1 MKKFIQS
8 KFVNDYGSIFVLLL
22 LVMYYTWNTRDTIH
36 HPTDADAGRKMAR
49 QILAQHKKP
58 AIWIVTRDTEADE
71 KFAQAAKEELEKGDA
86 TVLDEWP
93 GDPRGFRQALN
104 EALEIN
110 GHIDA
115 IATHYYCA
123 RWNPMRPAQLQA
135 LGTQA
140 QVHTPES
147 YRWPSFLTRDNLRNI
162 LNQNADIAIIAI
174 GMTLVILIA
183 GIDLSV
189 GSLMALASVSTAII
203 IQRYMGGAATSTFGL
218 ALGCLMVLGIGAMS
232 GGFTG
237 ALVTGFR
244 VPPFVVTL
252 GLMMALEGAAYIATV
267 RFKNTL
273 ADEAKAEGGEIIAA
287 TPETIDIQSAAF
299 DSLGKV
305 EWLGIHYSA
314 WLMLALFL
322 IVHIMM
328 TRTTFGRYIYA
339 VGGNPEAARLSGVPV
354 TWVIIIVYILCGVLA
369 AVAGIVDA
377 SQRGGRPAA
386 GDQYELRAIAAVVVG
401 GTSLFGGVGRI
412 LGTLIGVMIIA
423 VISNGLYMANFDSY
437 EKMVVYGLLI
447 IVAVLLDQLK
457 KRGLKQ
463 AN

>member
-1 MKKFIQS
+1 
-8 KFVNDYGSIFVLLL
+8 
-22 LVMYYTWNTRDTIH
+22 
-36 HPTDADAGRKMAR
+36 
-49 QILAQHKKP
+49 
-58 AIWIVTRDTEADE
+58 
-71 KFAQAAKEELEKGDA
+71 
-86 TVLDEWP
+86 
-93 GDPRGFRQALN
+93 
-104 EALEIN
+104 
-110 GHIDA
+110 
-115 IATHYYCA
+115 
-123 RWNPMRPAQLQA
+123 
-135 LGTQA
+135 
-140 QVHTPES
+140 
-147 YRWPSFLTRDNLRNI
+147 
-162 LNQNADIAIIAI
+162 
-174 GMTLVILIA
+174 
-183 GIDLSV
+183 
-189 GSLMALASVSTAII
+189 
-203 IQRYMGGAATSTFGL
+203 
-218 ALGCLMVLGIGAMS
+218 MS

-267 RFKNTL
+267 RFKNAL

-299 DSLGKV
+299 DALGKV

-447 IVAVLLDQLK
+447 IAAVLLDQLK

-463 AN
+463 TT